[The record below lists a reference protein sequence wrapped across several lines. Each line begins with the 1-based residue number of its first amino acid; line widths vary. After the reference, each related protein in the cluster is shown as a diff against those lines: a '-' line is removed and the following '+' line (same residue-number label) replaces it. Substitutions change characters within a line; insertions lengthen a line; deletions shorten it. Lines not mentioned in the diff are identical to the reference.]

1 MARRRLFR
9 VKTPAGHSSSG
20 DTEEGRI
27 ALLSASP
34 YLPADSASQ
43 QRIEPPSAE
52 QAVGQA
58 RQRRP
63 GPRAEGSAQNLWGRG
78 KWRGKWRK
86 SGKK

>member
-43 QRIEPPSAE
+43 QRIEPTELS
-52 QAVGQA
+52 A
-58 RQRRP
+58 RQWQQRS
-63 GPRAEGSAQNLWGRG
+63 E
-78 KWRGKWRK
+78 
-86 SGKK
+86 SGA